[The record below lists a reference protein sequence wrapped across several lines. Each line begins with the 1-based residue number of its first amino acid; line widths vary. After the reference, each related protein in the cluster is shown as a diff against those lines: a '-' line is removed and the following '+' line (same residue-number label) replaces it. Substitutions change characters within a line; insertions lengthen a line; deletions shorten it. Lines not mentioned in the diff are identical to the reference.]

1 MPNAPI
7 EAKEAKEAEEAMGE
21 MINTAEMEEIWGP
34 SIIAMPQLNRLPS
47 SPLVQTWSP
56 KHGASSRTRFE
67 GALSRT
73 RPTRPE

>member
-34 SIIAMPQLNRLPS
+34 SSIAMPRINHLPS
-47 SPLVQTWSP
+47 SLPVQAWSP
-56 KHGASSRTRFE
+56 KPAADHNSEEPVLT
-67 GALSRT
+67 
-73 RPTRPE
+73 